1 MVDFNN
7 ETTVATPPGEVVK
20 IVVLERREQVIEA
33 LENYHRIHRANVD
46 TGDKL
51 HLLHARVMALWYQ
64 LQAMVK
70 RRLKGAKGTPH
81 EPDYEMVKQAITGAE
96 EESELIE
103 AYEWMN
109 EFIDKMGLTF
119 IDSRANYDRTNVE
132 DANQKKGM

>member
-7 ETTVATPPGEVVK
+7 ETTVGTPPGEVVK

-33 LENYHRIHRANVD
+33 LEKYHWTESSDQDTTHKKDILRARI
-46 TGDKL
+46 
-51 HLLHARVMALWYQ
+51 MAFWYQ

-70 RRLKGAKGTPH
+70 RRLAKTQAEGAPSY
-81 EPDYEMVKQAITGAE
+81 DDVKEAITGAKE
-96 EESELIE
+96 EDELIG

-109 EFIDKMGLTF
+109 EFVDDLGLTV
-119 IDSRANYDRTNVE
+119 IDSRPKYDRSIAE